1 MHANTRAKSNPR
13 RRVPP
18 RSERTSDQPPVHA
31 DDVDL
36 LLDKELP
43 EAVEMLQK
51 LLPNRNGLLLQR
63 RGDSMN
69 R

>member
-1 MHANTRAKSNPR
+1 MHANTRSKSNPR

-36 LLDKELP
+36 LVDKELP
-43 EAVEMLQK
+43 EAVEML
-51 LLPNRNGLLLQR
+51 
-63 RGDSMN
+63 
-69 R
+69 